1 PIEHLSALRA
11 IPGLDVVRPA
21 DANETSVVWRKIL
34 ERTDGPTGLVLT
46 RQNVPVLDRTKYA
59 PASEA
64 ARGGYVLLDTAD
76 DPQVAIIA
84 TGSEVQLALAAAE
97 ELQSRGI
104 ATRVVSM
111 PSQEWFDAQPEDYRE
126 AVLPRALKAR
136 VSVEAASAMSWHRY
150 LGDAGRAVS
159 IEHFGASADYQTLYE
174 KFGITAD
181 AVVTAAEESISAAKG
196 DA

>member
-1 PIEHLSALRA
+1 THQPIEHLSALRA

-64 ARGGYVLLDTAD
+64 ARGGYVLHDTAD

-104 ATRVVSM
+104 ATR
-111 PSQEWFDAQPEDYRE
+111 
-126 AVLPRALKAR
+126 
-136 VSVEAASAMSWHRY
+136 
-150 LGDAGRAVS
+150 
-159 IEHFGASADYQTLYE
+159 
-174 KFGITAD
+174 
-181 AVVTAAEESISAAKG
+181 
-196 DA
+196 

>member
-1 PIEHLSALRA
+1 
-11 IPGLDVVRPA
+11 
-21 DANETSVVWRKIL
+21 
-34 ERTDGPTGLVLT
+34 
-46 RQNVPVLDRTKYA
+46 
-59 PASEA
+59 
-64 ARGGYVLLDTAD
+64 
-76 DPQVAIIA
+76 
-84 TGSEVQLALAAAE
+84 
-97 ELQSRGI
+97 
-104 ATRVVSM
+104 M

-196 DA
+196 EA